1 MVFCDLWPAPL
12 LFYCTTFGS
21 IVGWDLRKPGHA
33 VSFRQDLRHG
43 LTTAL
48 SVAGEETWLAAETSS
63 GVVSVCW
70 DLRFKLQ
77 VRDSLK

>member
-1 MVFCDLWPAPL
+1 MTRSHPGERGLIWPAP
-12 LFYCTTFGS
+12 
-21 IVGWDLRKPGHA
+21 
-33 VSFRQDLRHG
+33 G

-70 DLRFKLQ
+70 DLRSKLQ

>member
-1 MVFCDLWPAPL
+1 MTRSPPGERGLIWPAP
-12 LFYCTTFGS
+12 
-21 IVGWDLRKPGHA
+21 
-33 VSFRQDLRHG
+33 G

>member
-1 MVFCDLWPAPL
+1 M
-12 LFYCTTFGS
+12 
-21 IVGWDLRKPGHA
+21 GWDLRKPGHA

-48 SVAGEETWLAAETSS
+48 SVAGEETWLAAGTSS
-63 GVVSVCW
+63 EVVSVW
-70 DLRFKLQ
+70 DLRLKLQ